1 MGLREPHGG
10 THPQG
15 IRFALTLNLKNYI
28 LVTGAY
34 WGFTLTDGA
43 LRMLVLLH
51 FFHLGYSPVTLAF
64 LFLLYEFFGIV
75 TNLLGGLIASRMGL
89 RVTLVAGLALQV
101 AALGMLALL
110 NPAWSEFASVAWVMV
125 SQALSGVAKD
135 LTKMSSKSA
144 IKVLVP
150 PDAKGTLFR
159 WVAILTGSKNALKG
173 AGFFLGSF
181 LLATAGFAGA
191 LWIMA
196 GALALVWIASWASL
210 PREMGKSKVKA
221 GWSDLLSKSREINVL
236 CLARFFLFGA
246 RDIWFVVGVPVF
258 LRGVLGWSFSQV
270 GAFMAFWVIGYG
282 IIQGAAPSILRGRAP
297 AGGTAAA
304 IAFVLAVVAAAIPL
318 GLAAGIPANLVI
330 VGGLAVFGAVFAL
343 NSAVHSYLILDYT
356 DGDKVALNVGFYYMA
371 NAGGRLVGCLLS
383 GVLYQFA
390 GLAGCLWGAFAFAAA
405 AAVVAL
411 KLPREALHAEKLA
424 ASSVKADGD

>member
-1 MGLREPHGG
+1 MNLR
-10 THPQG
+10 
-15 IRFALTLNLKNYI
+15 NYI

-51 FFHLGYSPVTLAF
+51 FFNLGYAPVTLAF

-75 TNLLGGLIASRMGL
+75 TNLLGGWLASRLGL
-89 RVTLVAGLALQV
+89 RFTLVAGLGLQV
-101 AALGMLALL
+101 GALAMLALL
-110 NPAWSEFASVAWVMV
+110 NPAWPELGSVAWVMV
-125 SQALSGVAKD
+125 SQALSGIAKD

-150 PDAKGTLFR
+150 ADAKGTLFK
-159 WVAILTGSKNALKG
+159 WVAVLTGSKNALKG
-173 AGFFLGSF
+173 VGFFVGGFLLTAAGFS
-181 LLATAGFAGA
+181 GA

-196 GALALVWIASWASL
+196 GVLGLVWLASWASL
-210 PREMGKSKVKA
+210 PRELGKAKA
-221 GWSDLLSKSREINVL
+221 KAAFADLFSKSREINVL

-246 RDIWFVVGVPVF
+246 RDIWFVVGAPVF
-258 LRGVLGWSFSQV
+258 LRGVLGWSFGQV

-282 IIQGAAPSILRGRAP
+282 IVQAATPVLLRGRAP
-297 AGGTAAA
+297 ARGTAVAGA
-304 IAFVLAVVAAAIPL
+304 LTLASVAAAIPL
-318 GLAAGIPANLVI
+318 ALAAGGPANVVI

-383 GVLYQFA
+383 GVLYQLA
-390 GLAGCLWGAFAFAAA
+390 GLSGCLWGTFAFAAVA
-405 AAVVAL
+405 AGVAF
-411 KLPREALHAEKLA
+411 KLPAEALHADKLA
-424 ASSVKADGD
+424 QARVGADSGD

>member
-1 MGLREPHGG
+1 MNLR
-10 THPQG
+10 
-15 IRFALTLNLKNYI
+15 NYI

-64 LFLLYEFFGIV
+64 LFLLYEFFGVV
-75 TNLLGGLIASRMGL
+75 TNLLGGWLASRMGL
-89 RVTLVAGLALQV
+89 RVTLVAGLGLQV
-101 AALGMLALL
+101 TALSLLALL
-110 NPAWSEFASVAWVMV
+110 DPAWPEAVSVAWVMA
-125 SQALSGVAKD
+125 SQALSGIAKD

-144 IKVLVP
+144 IKVLLP
-150 PDAKGTLFR
+150 PDAKGALFK
-159 WVAILTGSKNALKG
+159 WVAVLTGSKNALKG
-173 AGFFLGSF
+173 VGFFLGGF
-181 LLATAGFAGA
+181 LLTQAGFSGA

-196 GALALVWIASWASL
+196 CLLAAVWLGSWIAL
-210 PREMGKSKVKA
+210 PSELGKAKTKA
-221 GWSDLLSKSREINVL
+221 VFKELFSKSREINVL

-258 LRGVLGWSFSQV
+258 LRGVLGWSFAGV

-282 IIQGAAPSILRGRAP
+282 LVQSAAPLVLRGKAP
-297 AGGTAAA
+297 AGGTAAG
-304 IAFVLAVVAAAIPL
+304 IAFALAVVAGAIPL
-318 GLAAGIPANLVI
+318 GLAAGAPASVVT

-343 NSAVHSYLILDYT
+343 NSAVHSFLILDYT

-383 GVLYQFA
+383 GVLYQTA
-390 GLAGCLWGAFAFAAA
+390 GLAGCLWGAFVFAAA
-405 AAVVAL
+405 AALVAL
-411 KLPREALHAEKLA
+411 KLPRAARNPAKLA
-424 ASSVKADGD
+424 MATVKADGE

>member
-1 MGLREPHGG
+1 VNLR
-10 THPQG
+10 
-15 IRFALTLNLKNYI
+15 NYI

-51 FFHLGYSPVTLAF
+51 FFNLGYAPVTLAF

-75 TNLLGGLIASRMGL
+75 TNLVGGWIASRLGL
-89 RVTLVAGLALQV
+89 RVTLVSGLALQV
-101 AALGMLALL
+101 AALGLLALL
-110 NPAWSEFASVAWVMV
+110 NPAWSEPASVAWVMI
-125 SQALSGVAKD
+125 SQALSGIAKD

-144 IKVLVP
+144 IKVLLP
-150 PDAKGTLFR
+150 ADAKGTLFK
-159 WVAILTGSKNALKG
+159 WVAVLTGSKNALKG

-181 LLATAGFAGA
+181 LLATAGFSGA

-196 GALALVWIASWASL
+196 GALAVVWLGSWAAL
-210 PREMGKSKVKA
+210 PREMGKARTKA
-221 GWSDLLSKSREINVL
+221 GWKDLFSKSREINVL
-236 CLARFFLFGA
+236 CVARFFLFGA

-258 LRGVLGWSFSQV
+258 LRGGLGWSFAQV

-282 IIQGAAPSILRGRAP
+282 FIQGAAPAILRGRAP

-304 IAFVLAVVAAAIPL
+304 IAFALAAVSAAIPL
-318 GLAAGIPANLVI
+318 GLVAGLPPATVI
-330 VGGLAVFGAVFAL
+330 IGGLALFGAIFAL

-383 GVLYQFA
+383 GLLYQYA
-390 GLAGCLWGAFAFAAA
+390 GLAGCLWGAFAFAVAA
-405 AAVVAL
+405 AIVAL
-411 KLPREALHAEKLA
+411 KLPRAALHAEKLA
-424 ASSVKADGD
+424 HATIKADGE

>member
-1 MGLREPHGG
+1 MNLR
-10 THPQG
+10 
-15 IRFALTLNLKNYI
+15 NYI

-51 FFHLGYSPVTLAF
+51 FFNLGYSPVTLAF

-75 TNLLGGLIASRMGL
+75 TNLLGGWLASRMGL
-89 RVTLVAGLALQV
+89 RVTLVAGLGLQV

-110 NPAWSEFASVAWVMV
+110 NPQWAEFSSVAWVMA
-125 SQALSGVAKD
+125 SQALSGIAKD

-150 PDAKGTLFR
+150 ADAKGTLFK
-159 WVAILTGSKNALKG
+159 WVAVLTGSKNALKG
-173 AGFFLGSF
+173 AGFFVGAF
-181 LLATAGFAGA
+181 LLAVAGFSGA

-196 GALALVWIASWASL
+196 GALALVWLGSWASL
-210 PREMGKSKVKA
+210 PGEMGKAKAKA
-221 GWSDLLSKSREINVL
+221 GFRDLFSKSREINVL
-236 CLARFFLFGA
+236 CAARFFLFGA

-258 LRGVLGWSFSQV
+258 LRGVLGWSFSEV

-282 IIQGAAPSILRGRAP
+282 FIQGAAPAILRGRVPAGGAAAGIAFALAAVAGAIPLALAAGAP
-297 AGGTAAA
+297 AG
-304 IAFVLAVVAAAIPL
+304 V
-318 GLAAGIPANLVI
+318 VI
-330 VGGLAVFGAVFAL
+330 VGGLSVFGAVFAL

-383 GVLYQFA
+383 GVLYQVA
-390 GLAGCLWGAFAFAAA
+390 GLAGCLWGAFAFAVA

-411 KLPREALHAEKLA
+411 KLPREALHADKLA
-424 ASSVKADGD
+424 AATVKAGDGDG

>member
-1 MGLREPHGG
+1 MNLR
-10 THPQG
+10 
-15 IRFALTLNLKNYI
+15 NYS

-51 FFHLGYSPVTLAF
+51 FFNLGYAPVTLAF

-75 TNLLGGLIASRMGL
+75 TNLLGGWLAARMGL
-89 RVTLVAGLALQV
+89 RVTLVAGLGLQV
-101 AALGMLALL
+101 AALGLLALL
-110 NPAWSEFASVAWVMV
+110 NPAWPEWGSVAWVML
-125 SQALSGVAKD
+125 SQALSGIAKD

-150 PDAKGTLFR
+150 AGAKGALFK
-159 WVAILTGSKNALKG
+159 WVAVLTGSKNALKG
-173 AGFFLGSF
+173 AGFFVGGF

-196 GALALVWIASWASL
+196 GVLAAVWLGSWAML
-210 PREMGKSKVKA
+210 PRDLGKAKA
-221 GWSDLLSKSREINVL
+221 KTGFRELFAKSREINVL
-236 CLARFFLFGA
+236 CVARFFLFGA

-258 LRGVLGWSFSQV
+258 LRGGLGWSFAEV
-270 GAFMAFWVIGYG
+270 GTFMACWVIGYG
-282 IIQGAAPSILRGRAP
+282 IVQGGAPAILRGRAP
-297 AGGTAAA
+297 GGGTAAA
-304 IAFVLAVVAAAIPL
+304 MAFALALVTAAIPL
-318 GLAAGIPANLVI
+318 ALTAGGPPGGVI
-330 VGGLAVFGAVFAL
+330 VGGLAVFGVVFAL

-383 GVLYQFA
+383 GVLYQVA
-390 GLAGCLWGAFAFAAA
+390 GLGGCLWGAFAFALLS
-405 AAVVAL
+405 AVVAL
-411 KLPREALHAEKLA
+411 GLPRSALHPAKLA
-424 ASSVKADGD
+424 ATEPPTSATEN

>member
-1 MGLREPHGG
+1 MNLR
-10 THPQG
+10 
-15 IRFALTLNLKNYI
+15 NYI

-51 FFHLGYSPVTLAF
+51 FFNLGFAPVTLAF

-75 TNLLGGLIASRMGL
+75 TNLLGGWIASRLGL
-89 RVTLVAGLALQV
+89 KVTLVAGLALQV
-101 AALGMLALL
+101 AALVMLAGLD
-110 NPAWSEFASVAWVMV
+110 PKWSEFWSVTWVMG
-125 SQALSGVAKD
+125 SQALSGIAKD

-150 PDAKGTLFR
+150 ADAKGALFR
-159 WVAILTGSKNALKG
+159 WVAVLTGSKNALKG
-173 AGFFLGSF
+173 VGFFLGGF
-181 LLATAGFAGA
+181 LLATAGFAGS

-196 GALALVWIASWASL
+196 GCLTLVWLGTWVSL
-210 PREMGKSKVKA
+210 PAAMGKAKSKAAFKE
-221 GWSDLLSKSREINVL
+221 LFSKSREINVL

-282 IIQGAAPSILRGRAP
+282 FVQAGAPLILRGRVP
-297 AGGTAAA
+297 AGGVAAA
-304 IAFVLAVVAAAIPL
+304 IAFTLAAVAAAIPL
-318 GLAAGIPANLVI
+318 TLAAGAAPAVVI

-343 NSAVHSYLILDYT
+343 NSAAHSYLILDYT

-371 NAGGRLVGCLLS
+371 NAGGRLVGCVLS
-383 GVLYQFA
+383 GVLYEVA
-390 GLAGCLWGAFAFAAA
+390 GLAGCLWGAFVFATM
-405 AAVVAL
+405 AAVTAL

-424 ASSVKADGD
+424 AATVKGGDGD

>member
-1 MGLREPHGG
+1 MN
-10 THPQG
+10 
-15 IRFALTLNLKNYI
+15 IRNYI

-51 FFHLGYSPVTLAF
+51 FFNLGYSPVTLAF

-75 TNLLGGLIASRMGL
+75 TNLLGGWLASRMGL
-89 RVTLVAGLALQV
+89 RVTLVSGLALQV

-110 NPAWSEFASVAWVMV
+110 NPAWTEWMSVAWVMV
-125 SQALSGVAKD
+125 SQALSGIAKD

-150 PDAKGTLFR
+150 PDAKGTLFK

-173 AGFFLGSF
+173 AGFFVGSF

-196 GALALVWIASWASL
+196 GGLAVVWLGSWASL
-210 PREMGKSKVKA
+210 PPDMGKSKVKA

-258 LRGVLGWSFSQV
+258 LRGVLGWSFAQV

-282 IIQGAAPSILRGRAP
+282 IIQGAAPAILRGRAP
-297 AGGTAAA
+297 AGGTASA
-304 IAFVLAVVAAAIPL
+304 IALVLAIVSAAIPL
-318 GLAAGIPANLVI
+318 GLAAGIPANIVI
-330 VGGLAVFGAVFAL
+330 VGGLAIFGAVFAL

-383 GVLYQFA
+383 GVLYQVA
-390 GLAGCLWGAFAFAAA
+390 GLAGCLWGAFAFAVAA
-405 AAVVAL
+405 AMVAL

-424 ASSVKADGD
+424 MASVKADGE

>member
-1 MGLREPHGG
+1 VNLR
-10 THPQG
+10 
-15 IRFALTLNLKNYI
+15 NYI

-75 TNLLGGLIASRMGL
+75 TNLLGGWIASRMGL

-110 NPAWSEFASVAWVMV
+110 NPHWSEFMSVAWVMI
-125 SQALSGVAKD
+125 SQALSGIAKD

-150 PDAKGTLFR
+150 ADAKGALFK
-159 WVAILTGSKNALKG
+159 WVAVLTGSKNALKG
-173 AGFFLGSF
+173 AGFFVGSF

-196 GALALVWIASWASL
+196 GALAVVWLGSWASL
-210 PREMGKSKVKA
+210 PREMGKAKSKA
-221 GWSDLLSKSREINVL
+221 GWRDLFSKSREINVL
-236 CLARFFLFGA
+236 CAARFFLFGA

-282 IIQGAAPSILRGRAP
+282 IIQGSAPAILRGRAP
-297 AGGTAAA
+297 AGGTATG
-304 IAFVLAVVAAAIPL
+304 IAFALAAVSAAIPL
-318 GLAAGIPANLVI
+318 GLAAGIPAQVVI
-330 VGGLAVFGAVFAL
+330 IGGLAVFGAIFAL

-383 GVLYQFA
+383 GLLYQFA
-390 GLAGCLWGAFAFAAA
+390 GLPGCLWGAFAFA
-405 AAVVAL
+405 VVAAL
-411 KLPREALHAEKLA
+411 VAMKLPREALHAEKLVLA
-424 ASSVKADGD
+424 TVKADGE

>member
-1 MGLREPHGG
+1 MN
-10 THPQG
+10 
-15 IRFALTLNLKNYI
+15 IRNYI

-51 FFHLGYSPVTLAF
+51 FFNLGYSPVTLAF

-75 TNLLGGLIASRMGL
+75 TNLLGGWLASRMGL
-89 RVTLVAGLALQV
+89 RVTLVAGLGLQV

-110 NPAWSEFASVAWVMV
+110 NPGWGEIASVAWVMA
-125 SQALSGVAKD
+125 SQALSGIAKD

-150 PDAKGTLFR
+150 ADAKGALFK
-159 WVAILTGSKNALKG
+159 WVAVLTGSKNALKG
-173 AGFFLGSF
+173 AGFFVGAF
-181 LLATAGFAGA
+181 LLSVAGFSGA

-196 GALALVWIASWASL
+196 GGLALVWLGSWASL
-210 PREMGKSKVKA
+210 PSEMGKAKAKA
-221 GWSDLLSKSREINVL
+221 GFRDLFSKSREINVL
-236 CLARFFLFGA
+236 CVARFFLFGA

-258 LRGVLGWSFSQV
+258 LRGVLGWSFAEV

-282 IIQGAAPSILRGRAP
+282 FIQGAAPAILRGRVPAGGAASGIAFALAAVAGAIPLALAAGAP
-297 AGGTAAA
+297 AG
-304 IAFVLAVVAAAIPL
+304 V
-318 GLAAGIPANLVI
+318 VI
-330 VGGLAVFGAVFAL
+330 VGGLSIFGAVFAL

-383 GVLYQFA
+383 GVLYQVA
-390 GLAGCLWGAFAFAAA
+390 GLAGCLWGAFAFAVA
-405 AAVVAL
+405 AAVTAL
-411 KLPREALHAEKLA
+411 KLPRDALHADKLA
-424 ASSVKADGD
+424 AAMVQAGDGD

>member
-1 MGLREPHGG
+1 MNLR
-10 THPQG
+10 
-15 IRFALTLNLKNYI
+15 NYI

-75 TNLLGGLIASRMGL
+75 TNLLGGWIASRMGL

-101 AALGMLALL
+101 AALAMLALL
-110 NPAWSEFASVAWVMV
+110 NPDWAERTSVAWVMF
-125 SQALSGVAKD
+125 SQALSGIAKD

-144 IKVLVP
+144 IKVLLP
-150 PDAKGTLFR
+150 PDAKGTLFK
-159 WVAILTGSKNALKG
+159 WVAVLTGSKNALKG
-173 AGFFLGSF
+173 VGFFLGSF
-181 LLATAGFAGA
+181 LLAVAGFSGA

-196 GALALVWIASWASL
+196 GLLALVWLGSWLSL
-210 PREMGKSKVKA
+210 PQDLGKAKKKA
-221 GWSDLLSKSREINVL
+221 GWRDLFSKSREINVL

-258 LRGVLGWSFSQV
+258 LRGGLGWSFAQV
-270 GAFMAFWVIGYG
+270 GTFMACWVIGYG
-282 IIQGAAPSILRGRAP
+282 LIQGTAPLILRGRAP
-297 AGGTAAA
+297 AGGTAAI
-304 IAFVLAVVAAAIPL
+304 IAFTLAAVAALIPG
-318 GLAAGIPANLVI
+318 GLWAGLPPATVI
-330 VGGLAVFGAVFAL
+330 VGGLALFGAIFAL

-383 GVLYQFA
+383 GVLYQGA
-390 GLAGCLWGAFAFAAA
+390 GLAGCLWGAVAFAAA

-411 KLPREALHAEKLA
+411 RLPRTPLHADKLA
-424 ASSVKADGD
+424 RASVGAGDSD

>member
-1 MGLREPHGG
+1 VNLR
-10 THPQG
+10 
-15 IRFALTLNLKNYI
+15 NYI

-51 FFHLGYSPVTLAF
+51 FFNLGYAPVTLAF
-64 LFLLYEFFGIV
+64 LFLLYEFFGVV
-75 TNLLGGLIASRMGL
+75 TNLLGGWIASRMGL
-89 RVTLVAGLALQV
+89 RVTLVSGLALQV

-110 NPAWSEFASVAWVMV
+110 NPAWTEVMSVTWVMV
-125 SQALSGVAKD
+125 SQALSGIAKD

-144 IKVLVP
+144 IKVLLP
-150 PDAKGTLFR
+150 PDAKGTLFK
-159 WVAILTGSKNALKG
+159 WVAVLTGSKNALKG
-173 AGFFLGSF
+173 VGFFVGSF
-181 LLATAGFAGA
+181 LLSTAGFSGA

-196 GALALVWIASWASL
+196 GALALVWLGSWLSL
-210 PREMGKSKVKA
+210 PREMGKAKSKA
-221 GWSDLLSKSREINVL
+221 GWRDLLSKSREINVL
-236 CLARFFLFGA
+236 CVARFFLFGA

-258 LRGVLGWSFSQV
+258 LRGVLGWSFAQV

-282 IIQGAAPSILRGRAP
+282 IIQGAAPAILRGRDP
-297 AGGTAAA
+297 AGGIAAV
-304 IAFVLAVVAAAIPL
+304 IALALALVSAAIPL
-318 GLAAGIPANLVI
+318 GLVAGLPPATVI
-330 VGGLAVFGAVFAL
+330 IGGLTLFGAIFAL

-383 GVLYQFA
+383 GLLYQFA
-390 GLAGCLWGAFAFAAA
+390 GLAGCLWGAFAFAVA

-411 KLPREALHAEKLA
+411 KLPREALHAETLVIA
-424 ASSVKADGD
+424 TVKADGE

>member
-1 MGLREPHGG
+1 MNLR
-10 THPQG
+10 
-15 IRFALTLNLKNYI
+15 NYI

-51 FFHLGYSPVTLAF
+51 FFNLGYSPVTLAF
-64 LFLLYEFFGIV
+64 LFLLYEFFGVV
-75 TNLLGGLIASRMGL
+75 TNLLGGWLASRLGL
-89 RVTLVAGLALQV
+89 RVTLVAGLGLQV
-101 AALGMLALL
+101 GALGMLALL
-110 NPAWSEFASVAWVMV
+110 NPAWSETAAVAWVMV
-125 SQALSGVAKD
+125 SQALSGIAKD

-150 PDAKGTLFR
+150 PDAKGTLFK
-159 WVAILTGSKNALKG
+159 WVALLTGSKNALKG
-173 AGFFLGSF
+173 AGFFLGGF
-181 LLATAGFAGA
+181 LLATAGFSGA

-196 GALALVWIASWASL
+196 GALALVWLGSWASL
-210 PREMGKSKVKA
+210 PRAMGKSKVKA

-258 LRGVLGWSFSQV
+258 LRGVLGWSFPQV

-282 IIQGAAPSILRGRAP
+282 LIQGAAPAILRGRAP
-297 AGGTAAA
+297 AGGTATA
-304 IAFVLAVVAAAIPL
+304 IAFVLAAVAAAIPL
-318 GLAAGIPANLVI
+318 GLAAGLPANVVI
-330 VGGLAVFGAVFAL
+330 IGGLALFGAVFAL

-383 GVLYQFA
+383 GVLYHVA

-405 AAVVAL
+405 AAMVSL

-424 ASSVKADGD
+424 MATVEADGE

>member
-1 MGLREPHGG
+1 VNLR
-10 THPQG
+10 
-15 IRFALTLNLKNYI
+15 NYV

-51 FFHLGYSPVTLAF
+51 FFQLGYSPVTLAF
-64 LFLLYEFFGIV
+64 LFLFYELFGVV
-75 TNLLGGLIASRMGL
+75 TNLLGGWLASRLGL
-89 RVTLVAGLALQV
+89 RVTLVAGLGLQV
-101 AALGMLALL
+101 AALAMLALL
-110 NPAWSEFASVAWVMV
+110 DPRWPEFASVAWVMV
-125 SQALSGVAKD
+125 SQALSGIAKD

-150 PDAKGTLFR
+150 PDAKGALFK
-159 WVAILTGSKNALKG
+159 WVALLTGSKNALKG
-173 AGFFLGSF
+173 AGFFVGGF
-181 LLATAGFAGA
+181 LLAVAGFSGA

-196 GALALVWIASWASL
+196 GALALVWLGSWVSL
-210 PREMGKSKVKA
+210 PRDIGKAKTKA
-221 GWSDLLSKSREINVL
+221 GWRDLLSKSREINVL

-258 LRGVLGWSFSQV
+258 LRGVLGWSFSEV

-282 IIQGAAPSILRGRAP
+282 IIQGGAPLLLRGRAP
-297 AGGTAAA
+297 AGGIAAL
-304 IAFVLAVVAAAIPL
+304 IAFALAAVSAAIPL
-318 GLAAGIPANLVI
+318 ALGAGLPAGPVI
-330 VGGLAVFGAVFAL
+330 VGGLAALGAVFAL

-356 DGDKVALNVGFYYMA
+356 DGDKVALDVGFYYMA

-390 GLAGCLWGAFAFAAA
+390 GLPGCLWGAFAFASAA
-405 AAVVAL
+405 ALVSL
-411 KLPREALHAEKLA
+411 RLPRQALHADKLA
-424 ASSVKADGD
+424 SASIKADGE